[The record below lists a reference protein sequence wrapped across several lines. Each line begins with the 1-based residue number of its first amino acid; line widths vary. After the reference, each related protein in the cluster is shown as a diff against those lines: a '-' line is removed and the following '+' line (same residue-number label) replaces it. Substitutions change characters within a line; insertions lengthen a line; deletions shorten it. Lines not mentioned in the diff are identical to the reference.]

1 MKPIRPNGPFSPYDR
16 SVSTLM
22 NRRRFMKGAAAV
34 TGGAAAAGMMAPTKS
49 YAGNDISFLTWCD
62 HTDARLI
69 GLYEEAIGGKVN
81 VKSYEGTG
89 SALATIEQSQPG
101 DWDMFMCD
109 FQDTGMV
116 SATGIID
123 QLDDSRV
130 PWDGMFEGIQAQPHA
145 YTNGKLYGVPD
156 KFGYYGVAYNKDKV
170 DPEDAKSG
178 AIMYDPKYKGRIAV
192 YDYYFV
198 IMQLVG
204 ISKGIIPADIT
215 VENLESVIREPL
227 LELKA
232 NSLLTGDILT
242 TLNALHTES
251 VDIIVGGAEWSVA
264 LDMANSPWLDYQYFD
279 EGALMWNEALSI
291 VSDSENKDAVWDCI
305 DTTLTPDGQRY
316 LATSDCY
323 WAMPVMK
330 NTPLTDDEK
339 AILRWD
345 EQPGILANSYPSTM
359 GTPDVDAAMIDLWT
373 EYLAS

>member
-1 MKPIRPNGPFSPYDR
+1 MNPIRPNGPFSPYDK

-22 NRRRFMKGAAAV
+22 DRRRFMKGAAAV

-49 YAGNDISFLTWCD
+49 YAGTDISFLTWCD
-62 HTDARLI
+62 HADARYISL
-69 GLYEEAIGGKVN
+69 LEETIGGKVN

-123 QLDDSRV
+123 PLDDSRV
-130 PWDGMFEGIQAQPHA
+130 PWDGMFSAIRDQPHA

-156 KFGYYGVAYNKDKV
+156 KFGYYGVAYNKKNV

-204 ISKGIIPADIT
+204 LSKGIIPADIT
-215 VENLESVIREPL
+215 VENLEDVIREPL

-242 TLNALHTES
+242 TLNALFTES
-251 VDIIVGGAEWSVA
+251 VDILVGGAEWSVA
-264 LDMANSPWLDYQYFD
+264 LDMANTPWLDYQYFD
-279 EGALMWNEALSI
+279 EGALMWNEALS
-291 VSDSENKDAVWDCI
+291 VCTDSQNKDAVLDCI
-305 DTTLTPDGQRY
+305 DATLTPDGQRY

-330 NTPLTDDEK
+330 DTPLTDDEK

-345 EQPGILANSYPSTM
+345 EQPGILANSFPSTM